1 MMKVRDVM
9 STDVKT
15 IPATGSLH
23 EVATIMRQND
33 IGSVPVAENDQLVGM
48 VTDRDLVV
56 RGLAEQL
63 SADSQVRSVMTGKV
77 LYCYDDQDLDEAVR
91 NMADQEIRRLP
102 VVNRDKRLVGVLA
115 LSNVAACDDD
125 RLNGELLEG
134 VATPH

>member
-1 MMKVRDVM
+1 MMKVRDAM

-63 SADSQVRSVMTGKV
+63 SPDSPVRSVMTGKV

-125 RLNGELLEG
+125 RLNGELLDG

>member
-1 MMKVRDVM
+1 MMKVRDAM

-48 VTDRDLVV
+48 VTDRDLVI